1 MQIGAQFYTVRDLCK
16 NLDDFAL
23 TLKKV
28 ADIGY
33 KTVQISGTCPYE
45 AGWLREQLD
54 KNGLKC
60 VLTHI
65 PVPRLTGEIDQVIAD
80 HHVFGCEHIGLG
92 YYSFDESKP
101 ESTYDNFISTFRPV
115 AEKIHEGGRY
125 FMYHNHDNEFKLA
138 PGGSPAGSSKQ
149 IVLEKLA
156 EDIPAELMG
165 FTLDTYW
172 VQVGG
177 GDPAQWVEK
186 LSGRVPV
193 IHLKDFAFGRKM
205 AVVGEGNINFDRVF
219 REAEKAGTK
228 FMMVEQDDCN
238 GEDPI
243 DCLRRSYEY
252 LKACGFN

>member
-1 MQIGAQFYTVRDLCK
+1 MQIGAQFYTVREQCK
-16 NLDDFAL
+16 TLDDFAL

-45 AGWLREQLD
+45 ADWLKVQLAIND
-54 KNGLKC
+54 LKC

-65 PVPRLTGEIDQVIAD
+65 PVPKLVGETEQVIAD
-80 HHVFGCEHIGLG
+80 HFTFDCPYIGLG
-92 YYSFDESKP
+92 DYSFDES
-101 ESTYDNFISTFRPV
+101 EEDATYDHFMKTFVPV
-115 AEKIHEGGRY
+115 AEKVRAGGKY

-138 PGGSPAGSSKQ
+138 PGGNKQ

-156 EDIPAELMG
+156 EEIPADMMG

-186 LSGRVPV
+186 LAGRVPA

-228 FMMVEQDDCN
+228 FMLVEQDDCN

-243 DCLRRSYEY
+243 ECLRRSYEY

>member
-1 MQIGAQFYTVRDLCK
+1 MQIGAQFYTVREQCK
-16 NLDDFAL
+16 TLDDFAL

-45 AGWLREQLD
+45 ADWLKEQLAIND
-54 KNGLKC
+54 LKC

-65 PVPRLTGEIDQVIAD
+65 PVPQLVGETEQVIAD
-80 HHVFGCEHIGLG
+80 HFTFDCPYIGLG
-92 YYSFDESKP
+92 YYSFDESK
-101 ESTYDNFISTFRPV
+101 EDATYDHFMKTFVPV
-115 AEKIHEGGRY
+115 AEKIRAGGKY

-138 PGGSPAGSSKQ
+138 PGGNKQ

-156 EDIPAELMG
+156 EEIPADMMG

-186 LSGRVPV
+186 LAGRVPA

-228 FMMVEQDDCN
+228 FMLVEQDDCN

-243 DCLRRSYEY
+243 ECLRRSYEY